1 MYTRIVRVMVR
12 VLQILVSNFLVQD
25 SMNVYFILLFYYSCG
40 ESLYLEGYFIGYGK
54 IVERLLVI

>member
-1 MYTRIVRVMVR
+1 M
-12 VLQILVSNFLVQD
+12 LEILVSNFLVQD